1 MIKGL
6 IWLIVA
12 YSLSQ
17 FYRACLAVF
26 APVLKTEIGLEADQV
41 STALGI
47 WFLIFAAMQI
57 PVGWLLDH
65 WSPRKLATIL
75 LTVGGGGGAL
85 ALSMAQ
91 GPWGIYIAMGLIGIG
106 CSPVLMTAFYI
117 FARSAPTDRFGTLAG
132 LVVGLGSLG
141 NLAASAPLS
150 WTMSLIGWRG
160 ACLVLA
166 GITVFV
172 ALALYKFVAD
182 PPAVD
187 HSDET
192 KGGGLLDL
200 LSIWPLYPIL
210 VMAAV
215 AYAPSAGLRGSWAG
229 GYLSDLYGLDAEG
242 IGRVTFFMA
251 LSMIAGALAFGPM
264 DRIIRSRKHIVLI
277 GTLLALGCLVWLWL
291 GAGTQSVW
299 HISALLVGIGF
310 FGSAYG
316 QIMNHG
322 RMLMPAHLTG
332 RGVSLINLFS
342 IGGVGVSQIATARLF
357 RATLTDDATTY
368 QGYTSVFAFF
378 SLALAAG
385 TVIYLFSSDTI
396 SKSNT

>member
-6 IWLIVA
+6 VWLIVA

-26 APVLKTEIGLEADQV
+26 APVLKTEIGLQADQV

-65 WSPRKLATIL
+65 RSPRKSASIL
-75 LTVGGGGGAL
+75 LAIGGGGGAL
-85 ALSMAQ
+85 VFAMAQ
-91 GPWGIYIAMGLIGIG
+91 GPWGIYTAMALIGIG
-106 CSPVLMTAFYI
+106 CSPVLMLSLYI

-141 NLAASAPLS
+141 NLAASVPLS
-150 WTMSLIGWRG
+150 WAMSLIGWRG

-166 GITVFV
+166 GATIVI
-172 ALALYKFVAD
+172 ALALSKFVQD

-187 HSDET
+187 HSNAENRT
-192 KGGGLLDL
+192 GLRDL
-200 LSIWPLYPIL
+200 LKIWPLYPVL
-210 VMAAV
+210 AMAAV
-215 AYAPSAGLRGSWAG
+215 AYAPAAGLRGSWAG
-229 GYLSDLYGLDAEG
+229 GYLSDVSGLTSDG

-251 LSMIAGALAFGPM
+251 LSMIAGALAYGPM
-264 DRIIRSRKHIVLI
+264 DRIIRSRKRIVLI
-277 GTLLALGCLVWLWL
+277 GTFIALACLIWLWL

-299 HISALLVGIGF
+299 QISALLVGIGF

-316 QIMNHG
+316 QIINHG
-322 RMLMPAHLTG
+322 RLLLPDRLTG
-332 RGVSLINLFS
+332 RGVTLINLFS
-342 IGGVGVSQIATARLF
+342 IGGAGLFQMGSAR
-357 RATLTDDATTY
+357 
-368 QGYTSVFAFF
+368 VFAGAMQHTDEAIVGYRAVFGLF
-378 SLALAAG
+378 VVLLSIGFL
-385 TVIYLFSSDTI
+385 IYLT
-396 SKSNT
+396 SKERRT